1 MAFPDYFSRIPT
13 ITLHDPLAE
22 VLGAAEG
29 GLIEYSFAD
38 AVRLTGHACPTVAG
52 AWLTGVGALRALYGD
67 QLPRR
72 GEIEVCLHESEDSGV
87 SGVIAS
93 VLGLLTG
100 AAGPGGFK
108 GLGGQFRRNRRLHFA
123 EAGLEYIR
131 LRRIDTGLSVDCQ
144 LELSAVPGDPR
155 SGPLLGA
162 ILAGQAGPAERQLF
176 AELWQDRVRRILL
189 DDSARDRLL
198 SFTLRH

>member
-67 QLPRR
+67 ELPRR
-72 GEIEVCLHESEDSGV
+72 GEIEVCLHEAEDNGV
-87 SGVIAS
+87 TGVIAS

-100 AAGPGGFK
+100 AAGAGGFK

-123 EAGLEYIR
+123 EPGLDYIR
-131 LRRIDTGLSVDCQ
+131 LRRIDSGLSVDCR
-144 LELSAVPGDPR
+144 LDLSAVPGDPR

-162 ILAGQAGPAERQLF
+162 ILAGQASPAECQLF

-189 DDSARDRLL
+189 DDSARHRLL
-198 SFTLRH
+198 EFTLRH

>member
-1 MAFPDYFSRIPT
+1 MAFPDYFSRLPT

-52 AWLTGVGALRALYGD
+52 AWLTGIGALRALYGD
-67 QLPRR
+67 EVPRR
-72 GEIEVCLHESEDSGV
+72 GEIEVSLHETEDSGV
-87 SGVIAS
+87 AGVIAS

-123 EAGLEYIR
+123 EAGIEYIR
-131 LRRIDTGLSVDCQ
+131 LRRLDNGLAIDCRLDLSV
-144 LELSAVPGDPR
+144 VPGDPR

-162 ILAGQAGPAERQLF
+162 ILAGVASPAERQLF
-176 AELWQDRVRRILL
+176 AALWQDRVRRILL
-189 DDSARDRLL
+189 DDNAGDRLL
-198 SFTLRH
+198 EFTLHH

>member
-52 AWLTGVGALRALYGD
+52 AWLTGVGALRVLYGNE
-67 QLPRR
+67 LPRR
-72 GEIEVCLHESEDSGV
+72 GEIEVGLHEAEDSGV

-123 EAGLEYIR
+123 EPGLEYIR
-131 LRRIDTGLSVDCQ
+131 LRRIDTGLSVDCR
-144 LELSAVPGDPR
+144 LDLSAVPGDPR

-162 ILAGQAGPAERQLF
+162 ILAGVASPAERQLF

-189 DDSARDRLL
+189 DDSAGDRLL
-198 SFTLRH
+198 KFTLSD